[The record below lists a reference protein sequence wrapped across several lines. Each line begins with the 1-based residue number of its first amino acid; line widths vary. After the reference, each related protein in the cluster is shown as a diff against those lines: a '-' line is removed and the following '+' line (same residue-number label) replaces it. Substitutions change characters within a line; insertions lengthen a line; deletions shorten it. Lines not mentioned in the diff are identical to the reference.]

1 MPYKL
6 NHNIPDNKRKQY
18 EQLLGNLKEM
28 RTLEQEKLAV
38 LNKMIVA
45 IENQLNTQP
54 TPITTTKE

>member
-1 MPYKL
+1 MTHKL

-28 RTLEQEKLAV
+28 RTLEQEKLSV
-38 LNKMIVA
+38 LNKMIDA